1 MVCIAGATN
10 QRHHLPSLA
19 YSQPI
24 YILAVCSRMSTYGM
38 ASSAAATAAS
48 YNGFETTPRGQVHPR
63 KLAPGQMEYEWLTR
77 HVRSADVTLVR

>member
-1 MVCIAGATN
+1 MVCMAGATN

-38 ASSAAATAAS
+38 APSAAATAAS
-48 YNGFETTPRGQVHPR
+48 YIGFETTSRGQVHPR
-63 KLAPGQMEYEWLTR
+63 KLAPSQMGHEWSTR
-77 HVRSADVTLVR
+77 HVRSADATLVR